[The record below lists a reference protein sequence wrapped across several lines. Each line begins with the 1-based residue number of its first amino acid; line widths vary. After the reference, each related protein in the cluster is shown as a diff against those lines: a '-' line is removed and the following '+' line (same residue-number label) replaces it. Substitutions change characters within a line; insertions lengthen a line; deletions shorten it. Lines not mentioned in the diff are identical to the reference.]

1 MTDKIN
7 LNIYS
12 SKSRNRNIPLRK
24 NFTDSR
30 QSKDL
35 IELNNLV
42 PSLNFSKIYKA
53 QREMKFFNEKNSDN
67 FQLQTLPNFR
77 NEEDNKL
84 ADIFEDL
91 SLSFL
96 DENIPISI
104 LNPNN

>member
-1 MTDKIN
+1 
-7 LNIYS
+7 
-12 SKSRNRNIPLRK
+12 
-24 NFTDSR
+24 
-30 QSKDL
+30 
-35 IELNNLV
+35 
-42 PSLNFSKIYKA
+42 
-53 QREMKFFNEKNSDN
+53 MKFFNEKNSDN